1 MIINPVLDYK
11 ITKLWRDMRA
21 VMKEHLKVGDDVTI
35 DQVEKMT
42 PDILESVMESLIR
55 KTMGQ
60 KKTN

>member
-1 MIINPVLDYK
+1 
-11 ITKLWRDMRA
+11 MRA

>member
-21 VMKEHLKVGDDVTI
+21 VMKEHLKVRDDVTI